1 VIQMVDKK
9 VDDNEDGPRPVNGKS
24 FYSYISKAW
33 DRPEASYVKALQWER
48 YIKWRREKNFDR
60 IERPTRLD
68 RARALGYKAKQG
80 IIMVRGRVRKGGLQK
95 RMGYKGRRSK
105 REGMKKITMGKSIKR
120 IAEERAAKR
129 FPNMEVLNSYWV
141 GEDGKNVWF
150 EIIMVDKHHPSVM
163 ADKNLNWLCDNAN
176 KGRVYRGKTSAGRKG
191 RGLHWKGKGAEK
203 ARPSVRA
210 HDHNIK

>member
-1 VIQMVDKK
+1 MVDKK

-48 YIKWRREKNFDR
+48 YIKWRREKNFSR

-80 IIMVRGRVRKGGLQK
+80 IIMVRGRVRKGGLHK
-95 RMGYKGRRSK
+95 RFGYKGRRSK

-191 RGLHWKGKGAEK
+191 RGLRWKGKGAEK

>member
-1 VIQMVDKK
+1 MVDKK
-9 VDDNEDGPRPVNGKS
+9 VDDNEEGPRPVNGKS

-48 YIKWRREKNFDR
+48 YIKWRREKNFSR

-80 IIMVRGRVRKGGLQK
+80 IIMVRGRVRKGGLHK
-95 RMGYKGRRSK
+95 RFGYKGRRSK

-191 RGLHWKGKGAEK
+191 RGLRWKGKGAEK

>member
-1 VIQMVDKK
+1 MVDKK
-9 VDDNEDGPRPVNGKS
+9 VDDNEEEPRPVNGKS

-48 YIKWRREKNFDR
+48 YISWRREKNFSR

-95 RMGYKGRRSK
+95 RKIWKGRRSK

-120 IAEERAAKR
+120 IAEERAAKH

-150 EIIMVDKHHPSVM
+150 EIILVDKHHPSVM

-210 HDHNIK
+210 HDHGIK